1 MIDALFHENDGLL
14 IPSPLT
20 RGGWSDHAQHG
31 GPPAGI
37 LARAIELV
45 PTANPM
51 QVVRFTIDIF
61 REVPISPLSIQTEI
75 VKDGRRIQL
84 VEAILSASGVPVAR
98 AVALKIR
105 RTDLKADITGTSAL
119 VVPPGPHPED
129 LPLFDGP
136 DAFGL
141 HDRLARFHTH
151 AVEIRTLDQSFARP
165 VPGQSWF
172 RLRTTLIHG
181 EKMTSYQTAAT
192 LSDLANGNAQALDPR
207 DWMFVNPD
215 ITLYLHRYPV
225 GDWLAMTSSAAQSSR
240 GIGVTETR
248 LFDTTGPTG
257 HILQA
262 QLIERR

>member
-1 MIDALFHENDGLL
+1 MSDALFTMRHGLL
-14 IPSPLT
+14 VPSALT

-31 GPPAGI
+31 SPPAGI

-51 QVVRFTIDIF
+51 QIVRFSIDIF
-61 REVPISPLSIQTEI
+61 REVPIAPLSIQTEV

-84 VEAILSASGVPVAR
+84 VAAILSANGTPVAR
-98 AVALKIR
+98 ATALKIR
-105 RTDLKADITGTSAL
+105 RTDLKSEITGTSAF

-129 LPLFDGP
+129 LPLFEGP
-136 DAFGL
+136 DAFGRD
-141 HDRLARFHTH
+141 DRLTRFHTH

-172 RLRTTLIHG
+172 RLRVALIQG
-181 EKMTSYQTAAT
+181 EEMTPFQTAAT

-225 GDWLAMTSSAAQSSR
+225 GDWLAMTSSAAQSSS

-248 LFDTTGPTG
+248 LFDTTGPIG

-262 QLIERR
+262 QLLERR